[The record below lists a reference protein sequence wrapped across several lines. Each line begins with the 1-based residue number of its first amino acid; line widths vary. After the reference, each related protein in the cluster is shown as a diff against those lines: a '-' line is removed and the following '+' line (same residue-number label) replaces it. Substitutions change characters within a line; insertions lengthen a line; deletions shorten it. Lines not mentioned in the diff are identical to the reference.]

1 MLGKYRKL
9 LIGCTLVLQLFFIS
23 TNVMASNSQSEAA
36 ITNIDI
42 RSTSVLD
49 TTDYNGY
56 IVKMVVDYA
65 KKFIGVKYVYGGT
78 SQMGLIVPVSLGM
91 YIRNS
96 ASS

>member
-65 KKFIGVKYVYGGT
+65 KKFIGVNMFMVG
-78 SQMGLIVPVSLGM
+78 QARWV
-91 YIRNS
+91 
-96 ASS
+96 